1 MAGLT
6 DRAWRLINRNA
17 FTWRWLSN
25 FGPTLAWRRSRP
37 DLPPEGARVLAD
49 LRRDGLAR
57 TSVDALGFRAGIWEE
72 LQSAI
77 AAEESRQAAQIE
89 EARQAPER
97 EGHKSYLIELLGR
110 SPVLDPESVFVRI
123 ALDPAVLDIA
133 TSYFGM
139 YVRLW
144 QFNVWHNVPTRAAPR
159 NSQLWHRDPE
169 DRQILR
175 IFIYLDDVGPGSGPL
190 SYIPGSHALGAG
202 RSGRRPRW
210 RVRRCGRR
218 TTRWSAW
225 CRDPTGRRR
234 RVAKG
239 TSGSWI
245 RADTTRAGTSR
256 KKTAWPTTPC
266 GCPRPAATGPNIS
279 RARARCTGRRIRSSR
294 SRSGREAGRAGSLRA
309 PGCREGSRAGSG
321 PGRAVGPE
329 SGRGDP
335 RAGSPVARPAP
346 AADRRRPR
354 PMTPCPAHAVAHH
367 LFGANARSRPA
378 VSSSRAISSLIHS
391 MSAAKPRLSGSC
403 PR

>member
-72 LQSAI
+72 LQSAV

-89 EARQAPER
+89 EARRAPER

-110 SPVLDPESVFVRI
+110 SPVLDPESVFVRM

-190 SYIPGSHALGAG
+190 SYIPGSHALG
-202 RSGRRPRW
+202 RRQIRPPAALE
-210 RVRRCGRR
+210 GSTLR
-218 TTRWSAW
+218 TTDDQMERVVPRSDWATA
-225 CRDPTGRRR
+225 TGRKGDVWLVDTRGYHKGGH
-234 RVAKG
+234 VAEKDRLAYNAMWVSAACRHRTEYFTRPG
-239 TSGSWI
+239 TLH
-245 RADTTRAGTSR
+245 
-256 KKTAWPTTPC
+256 
-266 GCPRPAATGPNIS
+266 RPPDPKLAFAIGQ
-279 RARARCTGRRIRSSR
+279 G
-294 SRSGREAGRAGSLRA
+294 GGAGSE
-309 PGCREGSRAGSG
+309 PSGAGMQG
-321 PGRAVGPE
+321 G
-329 SGRGDP
+329 
-335 RAGSPVARPAP
+335 
-346 AADRRRPR
+346 
-354 PMTPCPAHAVAHH
+354 
-367 LFGANARSRPA
+367 
-378 VSSSRAISSLIHS
+378 
-391 MSAAKPRLSGSC
+391 
-403 PR
+403 